1 MRRPIVTPVER
12 EVMFRRPTLDTP
24 STRESRETTMR
35 GTGRRQAA
43 MATGLGVLAALLTA
57 GCSFSA
63 SVGDMEPIGE
73 NQGREQGNGADEATE
88 ATDEGGGTGG
98 EPAAVPADEVARQ
111 AAAVLEEQVG
121 QAPDDLTCP
130 EDLPAEVGASIR
142 CDLTA
147 GGRILGVTITA
158 TAVEGT
164 NVDFDV
170 VVDEQPSG

>member
-1 MRRPIVTPVER
+1 
-12 EVMFRRPTLDTP
+12 
-24 STRESRETTMR
+24 MR

-43 MATGLGVLAALLTA
+43 AATGLGALAVLLTA
-57 GCSFSA
+57 GCSFNA
-63 SVGDMEPIGE
+63 SIGDMEPVE
-73 NQGREQGNGADEATE
+73 ESQGQEQGAEE
-88 ATDEGGGTGG
+88 SGGTGG
-98 EPAAVPADEVARQ
+98 ESGAPDSGGEAGAVPADEVARQ
-111 AAAVLEEQVG
+111 AAAVLEEEVG
-121 QAPDDLTCP
+121 QTPDDLTCP

-147 GGRILGVTITA
+147 GGQTLGVTITA